1 MSNECVTYQIFYHIM
16 YTYLVDHLVPESKG
30 ALGETSWQFL
40 WLVLV
45 SIDLLECP
53 VVVNCILDCLVFV
66 YDFWQ
71 MHNIALFRLS
81 K

>member
-1 MSNECVTYQIFYHIM
+1 MNC
-16 YTYLVDHLVPESKG
+16 TYLVDHLVPGSKV

-53 VVVNCILDCLVFV
+53 VAVVIVYIFCIH
-66 YDFWQ
+66 DFGQ
-71 MHNIALFRLS
+71 DIVDFDVL
-81 K
+81 